1 MTKRQVLH
9 DEQNES
15 VIKRRRVD
23 TRDRLSTLSHELLLR
38 ILSFLPRHEL
48 SKCQLISS
56 LYQGLAADTLLWKVL
71 YCRRF
76 VRPIPWHPSGTRLFG
91 GETADAYQ
99 RWQKQRRVLSDVAEI
114 SDGNGVPDWMR
125 EYKIRHNWARGSCA
139 VNETPIA
146 DHPHCSS
153 MLIRM
158 QNNMVFTADTQED
171 MTARLRAWRIRKGR
185 TELVATQYLGEP
197 GSPASLAV
205 PDSCTLRDNM
215 VAIGFQQGTFQLW
228 QLNVQSAAFTLLS
241 SHTPPASN
249 GKLSSIALSWPYLAT
264 MSAGHRFTLYQY
276 KDSPS
281 HAHQT
286 PKLLYSAVSHTMRS
300 PENLSLRST
309 SNNEIEAS
317 VVYAFHMFGIC
328 WTVGLQTFRF
338 TSCGSLLDSCAT
350 TAIPQERMNATCMTT
365 SDRDVPKA
373 LVYKYPHIIMTRS
386 DNTLASWHVS
396 NQAGKL
402 TIRGPDVLHG
412 HTSAVS
418 GAQIDDHHK
427 AVSVSVRGD
436 QICIWDMATRNIEA
450 RIGREEPRRVSMFA
464 NGAEYVTLS
473 PRIRNQKRDSLDRA
487 SDADSSCAASG
498 MNSESPDACNSE
510 PVSDTDDCAVGRRW
524 IGIDDEN
531 IVLLKERKNG
541 PQALVVYNFAV

>member
-1 MTKRQVLH
+1 MTKRKVLH

-15 VIKRRRVD
+15 VVKRRRVG
-23 TRDRLSTLSHELLLR
+23 TRDRLSILSHELLLR

-48 SKCQLISS
+48 SKCQRISS

-71 YCRRF
+71 YYRRF
-76 VRPIPWHPSGTRLFG
+76 VRPIPWHPFSTRLFR
-91 GETADAYQ
+91 GEPADGYQ
-99 RWQKQRRVLSDVAEI
+99 RWQEQRRVLRDVADI
-114 SDGNGVPDWMR
+114 SVGKEASDWMR
-125 EYKIRHNWARGSCA
+125 EYKVRHNWARGSCA
-139 VNETPIA
+139 VSETPIA
-146 DHPHCSS
+146 DQPNCPS

-171 MTARLRAWRIRKGR
+171 LTARLRAWRIRKGR

-205 PDSCTLRDNM
+205 SNSCTLRDKM
-215 VAIGFQQGTFQLW
+215 IAIGFQQGTFQLW

-241 SHTPPASN
+241 SHTPPAFN
-249 GKLSSIALSWPYLAT
+249 GKLTSMAISWPYVAT
-264 MSAGHRFTLYQY
+264 ISAGHRFTLYQY

-317 VVYAFHMFGIC
+317 VVYAFHMFGVG
-328 WTVGLQTFRF
+328 WAVGLQTFRF
-338 TSCGSLLDSCAT
+338 TSSGSLLDSRAT
-350 TAIPQERMNATCMTT
+350 TAVPQERIDVTRMTT

-396 NQAGKL
+396 THAGSL

-450 RIGREEPRRVSMFA
+450 RIGREEPRRVSMLA
-464 NGAEYVTLS
+464 NGADYVTLS
-473 PRIRNQKRDSLDRA
+473 PRIRDPNKDGFDPA
-487 SDADSSCAASG
+487 SDAAPSCDASG
-498 MNSESPDACNSE
+498 ISSQSRNACSPGH
-510 PVSDTDDCAVGRRW
+510 VVDTDECAVGRRW
-524 IGIDDEN
+524 IGVDDEN

-541 PQALVVYNFAV
+541 PQALVVYNFAA